1 MPKNGCY
8 FLVKLPLR
16 ETLEEIATGVFEDSG
31 LNDEHA
37 VYWCFYY
44 FHKSMFKLYIVCP
57 QADFLGEREFPW
69 IKRKFKEMGPQADL
83 CG

>member
-1 MPKNGCY
+1 MAQN
-8 FLVKLPLR
+8 
-16 ETLEEIATGVFEDSG
+16 
-31 LNDEHA
+31 EHA

-57 QADFLGEREFPW
+57 QADYFGEREFPL
-69 IKRKFKEMGPQADL
+69 INREFKEMGPQADL